1 LVSPR
6 YSTGVRNGLVA
17 GHVRP
22 TAAWWRVEEPAASAP
37 ESDEPTPE
45 ELDWLDAVERQ
56 AAGAQAEPVERVAA
70 T

>member
-1 LVSPR
+1 MSAAPRMSP
-6 YSTGVRNGLVA
+6 SD
-17 GHVRP
+17 
-22 TAAWWRVEEPAASAP
+22 AP

-56 AAGAQAEPVERVAA
+56 AAGGQSEPVERVAA